1 MAELSWAQEN
11 YILLSLQEI
20 FLQDIEATLALFAV
34 YVRSVPAASLL
45 CSVSPHLNYARCVR
59 YLAPSPPS
67 HCRWSHARA
76 PHLTL
81 YFLFVAGKMPIF
93 AADKGTDEGRQP
105 ESAATNDFARYWERV
120 HDTCRG
126 SAIPSIA
133 AAGSGSTPRCPKNSA
148 WYMPAEERQSPYPR
162 YLLPTPTL

>member
-1 MAELSWAQEN
+1 MSRHTPGGTVAELSWAQEN

-81 YFLFVAGKMPIF
+81 YFVCGREN
-93 AADKGTDEGRQP
+93 ADICRRQRHRRRKATT

-126 SAIPSIA
+126 SAIPSRA
-133 AAGSGSTPRCPKNSA
+133 AAGSGSTPP
-148 WYMPAEERQSPYPR
+148 MPED
-162 YLLPTPTL
+162 